1 MNDQRKEARKKLIA
15 FTPVYDFR
23 QKVLLGYVG
32 DLTLL
37 GLMAVGERVQEI
49 DAEKVL
55 RIEFPNDLPGIAN
68 SHVVIP
74 ARVAWCRKEEN
85 TDYFM
90 LGFEFVDLKPENERF
105 IEALLRRYTFRRR
118 TPLKD
123 VE

>member
-1 MNDQRKEARKKLIA
+1 MSDYRKEERENLSA
-15 FTPVYDFR
+15 FTPVFR
-23 QKVLLGYVG
+23 LNPRSVLGYIE
-32 DLTLL
+32 DLTMR
-37 GLMAVGERVQEI
+37 GAMVIGEKSQEVGKQMT
-49 DAEKVL
+49 L
-55 RIEFPNDLPGIAN
+55 SIEFPGAIPGLDTP
-68 SHVVIP
+68 SLMIP

>member
-1 MNDQRKEARKKLIA
+1 MNDQRKEARKNLIA

-74 ARVAWCRKEEN
+74 ARVAWCRPDPDSTRYVN
-85 TDYFM
+85 V
-90 LGFEFVDLKPENERF
+90 GFEFLEVASDHLQLF
-105 IEALLRRYTFRRR
+105 QAILARYQFRHNF
-118 TPLKD
+118 PSPA
-123 VE
+123 